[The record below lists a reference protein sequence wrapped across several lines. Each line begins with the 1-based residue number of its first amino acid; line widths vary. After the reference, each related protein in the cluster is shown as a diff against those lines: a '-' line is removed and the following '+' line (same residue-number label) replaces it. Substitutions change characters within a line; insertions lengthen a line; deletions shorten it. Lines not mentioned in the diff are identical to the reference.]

1 MKRYYNTN
9 IDDIY
14 LNNEDENI
22 MIVELSVYDY
32 SDDCERNFIK
42 GYTVELDLKYMGI
55 DWNGEFEYELAKDF
69 QRALDK
75 HLEEKDELPSEKE
88 LKELVEVNYY
98 NMLDNNEDEEDIKI
112 ETNEIVKNNLLV
124 KNLKQLSYSVYQD
137 EDLIEDEKRANEC
150 IKYLTENLKSVYD
163 LLDNVMDIL
172 NEDLGMEKLQD
183 ELNKIDLYQV
193 GDIINFLETINIKK
207 VSDKNEK

>member
-1 MKRYYNTN
+1 MKRYYNIN
-9 IDDIY
+9 IDDLY
-14 LNNEDENI
+14 LNDEDENI
-22 MIVELSVYDY
+22 MVVDLSVYDY
-32 SDDCERNFIK
+32 NNDCERSFIK
-42 GYTVELDLKYMGI
+42 GYLVELDLKYMGI

-98 NMLDNNEDEEDIKI
+98 NMLDNNEDEEDIEI
-112 ETNEIVKNNLLV
+112 EINEIVKNDLLV
-124 KNLKQLSYSVYQD
+124 KNLKQLSYSIYQD
-137 EDLIEDEKRANEC
+137 EDLIEDEKKANEC
-150 IKYLTENLKSVYD
+150 IKYLTDNLKSVYN
-163 LLDNVMDIL
+163 LLDNVIDIL

-207 VSDKNEK
+207 VSDKNEQ